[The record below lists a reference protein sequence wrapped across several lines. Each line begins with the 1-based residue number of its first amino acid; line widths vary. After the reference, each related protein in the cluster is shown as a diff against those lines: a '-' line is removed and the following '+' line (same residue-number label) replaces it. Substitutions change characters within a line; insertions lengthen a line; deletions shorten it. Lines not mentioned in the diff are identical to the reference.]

1 MNIPD
6 QDHIDKVILWISYAE
21 EDLGLAR
28 FALEMPG
35 SRPYRLIAFHAQ
47 QCAFSPSEKAGA
59 LPDML
64 SHLKVHRSENTDL
77 ILLFV

>member
-6 QDHIDKVILWISYAE
+6 KDHIDRVILWISYAE
-21 EDLGLAR
+21 EDLSLAR

-47 QCAFSPSEKAGA
+47 QCAEKYLKAYLVYHDIDFPFMQSPSAIQA
-59 LPDML
+59 LMKL
-64 SHLKVHRSENTDL
+64 
-77 ILLFV
+77 